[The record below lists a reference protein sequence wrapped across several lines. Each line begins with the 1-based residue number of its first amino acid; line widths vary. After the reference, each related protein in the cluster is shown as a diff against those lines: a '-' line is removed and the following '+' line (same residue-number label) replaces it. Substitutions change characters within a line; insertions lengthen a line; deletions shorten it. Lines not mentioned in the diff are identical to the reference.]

1 MKVLVVG
8 AGEPP
13 PTFIARLIA
22 TLRERGVTVGVLE
35 EPVRWRRQV
44 RSLARRGLVA
54 LLPRAIR
61 EAARS
66 ADVIHYQW
74 PGHYEVWGSLA
85 RHYRKPALLSLR
97 GRQVTIRPHLPDGAS
112 IVAMLRHA
120 FEGVAGVH
128 GVSQDILDQ
137 AAQLGLRARRSWVIR
152 PAVDTTM
159 FVPAPEPPPAPPL
172 QIVMVGAIMWRK
184 SYETAVLA
192 VRRAIDLGAELRL
205 VIIGEGDERPRIE
218 RAIADLR
225 LAGIVE
231 LVGAQPPA
239 VVRDIMRRS
248 HVAMLSSVSEGIANS
263 VIEGMAS
270 GLPVV
275 ATDAG
280 GVHEAV
286 RDGVDGFVVAPRDS
300 EALARR
306 LVELARDPQLRAA
319 MGASARARAVAG
331 FDLRAQGDQFVRC
344 YRELASGS

>member
-1 MKVLVVG
+1 
-8 AGEPP
+8 
-13 PTFIARLIA
+13 
-22 TLRERGVTVGVLE
+22 
-35 EPVRWRRQV
+35 
-44 RSLARRGLVA
+44 
-54 LLPRAIR
+54 
-61 EAARS
+61 
-66 ADVIHYQW
+66 
-74 PGHYEVWGSLA
+74 
-85 RHYRKPALLSLR
+85 
-97 GRQVTIRPHLPDGAS
+97 
-112 IVAMLRHA
+112 
-120 FEGVAGVH
+120 
-128 GVSQDILDQ
+128 
-137 AAQLGLRARRSWVIR
+137 
-152 PAVDTTM
+152 M